1 MFNPLLS
8 YENQTGGGGG
18 GPQQI
23 EIEVQGGG
31 EEGEIVHI
39 GDIKV
44 WNVIE
49 RRISEDS
56 KVEIRHTHRGDKVGV
71 RSSGFNLIQIGLG
84 LGTMSQ
90 SQMLATGSVCLQFTK
105 YSETS
110 RDFCR

>member
-1 MFNPLLS
+1 MSEL
-8 YENQTGGGGG
+8 
-18 GPQQI
+18 
-23 EIEVQGGG
+23 
-31 EEGEIVHI
+31 VHI

-56 KVEIRHTHRGDKVGV
+56 NVGIRHTHGGDKVGV